1 MKTQFTIAYRC
12 VQCGKIEFRHISI
25 FELSGKKSLKIN
37 CPCCDYAALV
47 IQTKD
52 YKNFMIN
59 IECVI
64 CNVPHIYYFS
74 LREIYNNDEP
84 IVLCCTD
91 YELELCFVGEKNSVE
106 KTVDKY
112 EQDLEEFINE
122 LGYDDYFVNSEIMME
137 CINILHDLAEKED
150 IICECGKSDVG
161 ITLLSDSIELRCQ
174 HCRSAYIIPAENRK
188 DVENL
193 LNINTI
199 FIEKNNSIAPWDS
212 LHMDPKR

>member
-12 VQCGKIEFRHISI
+12 AQCGKIEFRHISI
-25 FELSGKKSLKIN
+25 FEFSGRKVLKVY
-37 CPCCDYAALV
+37 CPYCDYEALD

-74 LREIYNNDEP
+74 LREVYQREEP
-84 IVLCCTD
+84 IILYCTD
-91 YELELCFVGEKNSVE
+91 YEIELCFAGEKDGVE
-106 KTVDKY
+106 LTVDKY
-112 EQDLEEFINE
+112 EQDLEEFIDE

-150 IICECGKSDVG
+150 IICNCGKSDIG

-174 HCRSAYIIPAENRK
+174 HCRGAYIIPAENRK

-193 LNINTI
+193 MKMQSIY
-199 FIEKNNSIAPWDS
+199 IEKKKKITPWDS
-212 LHMDPKR
+212 YHIDPK